1 MASWMIHLRIADALL
16 NRWQDLEPT
25 AFVMGNMAP
34 DSGVPNEDWSVF
46 TPPYDRTHFKT
57 KTERGSAIDVER
69 FCAEFLSD
77 EALRRYSEREFAFF
91 LGYVVHLMTD
101 VRWGKTVYA
110 ELKREHKKEYEA
122 NPEELVRSAKEDWYD
137 LDFLYFEQHPCF
149 REFSVFEHAVG
160 FENAFMEMFPKN
172 AFDKRRQ
179 YICGFYRSDGHGE
192 LHRTYRYLT
201 RERANAFVEDTAAQL
216 AAQVGGLIERYKS
229 STQ

>member
-149 REFSVFEHAVG
+149 RAFSVFEHAVG

-172 AFDKRRQ
+172 AFDNRRQ
-179 YICGFYRSDGHGE
+179 YICRFYRSDGHGE

-201 RERANAFVEDTAAQL
+201 PERANAFVEDTAAQL